1 MDVPKQVMSVGM
13 DLANAIKA
21 KLSNGENVNTTAV
34 VMTDDMG
41 EWEINCSLC
50 DYSREAENQEMNSFD
65 FESNLFRLL
74 P

>member
-34 VMTDDMG
+34 VMTEDIG
-41 EWEINCSLC
+41 E
-50 DYSREAENQEMNSFD
+50 
-65 FESNLFRLL
+65 
-74 P
+74 